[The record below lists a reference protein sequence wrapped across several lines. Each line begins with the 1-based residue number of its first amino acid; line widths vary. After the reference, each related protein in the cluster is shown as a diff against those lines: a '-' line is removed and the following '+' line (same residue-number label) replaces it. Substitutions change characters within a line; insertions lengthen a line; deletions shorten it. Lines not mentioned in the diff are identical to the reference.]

1 LEFWD
6 RKADVS
12 VVTAEMIRR
21 RIAKSS
27 GMFAGFFLR

>member
-6 RKADVS
+6 RKADVAI
-12 VVTAEMIRR
+12 VKAEMIRC
-21 RIAKSS
+21 RIAESS